1 MQNLNKQLIVLRDD
15 YEAIMNYLKLGL
27 GKNRFNRKDVE
38 DMQAELKRSKL
49 VEKEELPVDVVRLN
63 STVTIKDEQE
73 TNVLQVTVVTPENAD
88 IKKRRISFM
97 SPIGTALLGFKKGEK
112 VSWKVP
118 AGRKTFTILD
128 VTNQYL

>member
-1 MQNLNKQLIVLRDD
+1 MQTLNKQLIVLRDD
-15 YEAIMNYLKLGL
+15 YEAIMNYLKQGL
-27 GKNRFNRKDVE
+27 GKHRFNRKDVE
-38 DMQAELKRSKL
+38 DMKAELKRSKL
-49 VEKEELPVDVVRLN
+49 VEKDELPVDVVRLN

-88 IKKRRISFM
+88 IKKKRISFM

-118 AGRKTFTILD
+118 SGKKTFTILD
-128 VTNQYL
+128 VKNQLL

>member
-1 MQNLNKQLIVLRDD
+1 MQNITKQLIVLRDD
-15 YEAIMNYLKLGL
+15 YETIMTYVKQGL

-38 DMQAELKRSKL
+38 DLEAELRRSKL
-49 VEKEELPVDVVRLN
+49 VAKEELPVDVVRLN

-73 TNVLQVTVVTPENAD
+73 TSILQVTVVTPENAD
-88 IKKRRISFM
+88 IKKKWISIM

-118 AGRKTFTILD
+118 AGKKTFTILD
-128 VTNQYL
+128 VQH